1 MAAALKLQAQGYLV
15 TLCLDKHPLGIDWSK
30 DSSGNDWGNKR
41 WKSDEIELAF
51 SARGDLNIG
60 LVLGKH
66 RGSDHSLIDIEAD
79 SPEEEAAFAALF
91 ASCEV
96 PVTPTFKSRRGKHR
110 LFAWHDGL
118 EAAKTDGK
126 GVVYFKHNGAKLGV
140 RIGNGK
146 QIHSCIPPSVNTDG
160 TVREWLVNLDECEP
174 ATLPEVV
181 VARIVQASKAKDSK
195 PPSGNHHASN
205 VSARERIV
213 AACLDS
219 MRKIDIEDGN
229 DGSRRLLTYCCRCVE
244 HGLDDDQS
252 LDTIRNIEAERPFPR
267 NWSDSEILARIRD
280 ADRMTERGKVKELAE
295 RVKIDAT
302 CKDLPP
308 LTKRAWSA
316 LLATNNPP
324 TLFRFGSIPTRIEQG
339 DHAEPITRA
348 LDYERMRHHLARAA
362 SFVEQR
368 TRGEETVEVLVAP
381 PKDVVNDVLAT
392 PDQPLPILTRIVEA
406 PVFAPSGELQ
416 TTPGY
421 HPASQTFY
429 APAAGFTVPD
439 VTGRDVEHARDLIC
453 DELLSDFPFVGDAEL
468 AHAVALLLLPFAR
481 DLIDGPTPLH
491 MIEKPAPGTGA
502 TLLIDMLAFP
512 ATGRPIPTMT
522 EGRDEDEWR
531 KRLTAKIRSG
541 AAFALI
547 DNLRRELDSAAVS
560 SIITSTIWEDR
571 ILGSSEVA
579 RTPVRCGWAA
589 TGNNPRVSTEISRRT
604 IRIRLDAR
612 LDRPWLR
619 SGFRHADL
627 RTWTV
632 ENRGLLCWAALT
644 LVKAWILKG
653 RPQGKQTL
661 GMFEKWA
668 AVIGGILDVAGIPG
682 FLANASE
689 FYEGADAEGAAWRGF
704 LTAWWDKH
712 QDKSVAV
719 RELWQIVT
727 TDDLLDLGDKGDQSQ
742 RIRLGKLL
750 GQRRDRIFDL
760 ATEGQSFRVVI
771 QRGDI
776 AHKVVNWRL
785 GQCR

>member
-1 MAAALKLQAQGYLV
+1 M
-15 TLCLDKHPLGIDWSK
+15 HPSY
-30 DSSGNDWGNKR
+30 R
-41 WKSDEIELAF
+41 PP
-51 SARGDLNIG
+51 RG
-60 LVLGKH
+60 
-66 RGSDHSLIDIEAD
+66 
-79 SPEEEAAFAALF
+79 
-91 ASCEV
+91 
-96 PVTPTFKSRRGKHR
+96 
-110 LFAWHDGL
+110 
-118 EAAKTDGK
+118 
-126 GVVYFKHNGAKLGV
+126 
-140 RIGNGK
+140 
-146 QIHSCIPPSVNTDG
+146 
-160 TVREWLVNLDECEP
+160 P
-174 ATLPEVV
+174 ATAPIDYATL
-181 VARIVQASKAKDSK
+181 R
-195 PPSGNHHASN
+195 
-205 VSARERIV
+205 R
-213 AACLDS
+213 AAEQTT
-219 MRKIDIEDGN
+219 K
-229 DGSRRLLTYCCRCVE
+229 
-244 HGLDDDQS
+244 
-252 LDTIRNIEAERPFPR
+252 
-267 NWSDSEILARIRD
+267 
-280 ADRMTERGKVKELAE
+280 RGKVALAK

-308 LTKRAWSA
+308 LTQRAWSA

-339 DHAEPITRA
+339 DSGEPITRA

-368 TRGEETVEVLVAP
+368 MRGEEVVEVLVAP

-421 HPASQTFY
+421 HPASQTYY
-429 APAAGFTVPD
+429 APADGFVVPD
-439 VTGRDVEHARDLIC
+439 VPRRPSGDDIESARNLIC
-453 DELLSDFPFVGDAEL
+453 DELLGDFPFVDDAGR

-491 MIEKPAPGTGA
+491 LIEKPTPGTGA

-541 AAFALI
+541 TAFTLI

-560 SIITSTIWEDR
+560 SIITSTVWEDR

-579 RTPVRCGWAA
+579 RTPVRCAWAA

-604 IRIRLDAR
+604 IDIRLDAR

-619 SGFRHADL
+619 SSFRHADL
-627 RTWTV
+627 RTWAV

-644 LVKAWILKG
+644 LVKSWITTG
-653 RPQGKQTL
+653 RPPGKQTL

-668 AVIGGILDVAGIPG
+668 TTMGGILSVAGIPG
-682 FLANASE
+682 FLTNASE
-689 FYEGADAEGAAWRGF
+689 FYDAADAEGAAWRGF

-712 QDKSVAV
+712 QDRSVGA

-727 TDDLLDLGDKGDQSQ
+727 ADDLLDLGDKGDQSQ

-760 ATEGQSFRVVI
+760 TTVEGEPCRVVI
-771 QRGDI
+771 QRGDTSHN
-776 AHKVVNWRL
+776 AVKWRL
-785 GQCR
+785 GRCQ